1 MSNTIDPSTLE
12 DWMGEEP
19 APDRTS
25 GYLELERNQSYVKL
39 KSRKQFDE
47 WFEEMEGYSFRYERF
62 WDDFDYAKGS
72 KNNQSMVKWL
82 RTAFEM
88 GYNASES
95 KFYGGTK

>member
-12 DWMGEEP
+12 DWMGEPLSEEHKK
-19 APDRTS
+19 
-25 GYLELERNQSYVKL
+25 GLEQINLQKLEIK
-39 KSRKQFDE
+39 KKFDE

-72 KNNQSMVKWL
+72 KDNQSMVKWL

-88 GYNASES
+88 GYYASES
-95 KFYGGTK
+95 KLYGGTE